1 MDTQVSKA
9 INIDVVTLDS
19 REVAKMLEKEHKL
32 ILRDI
37 EGSKDRKGIL
47 KILTENQMVPSDF
60 FIESSYRDCSG
71 KINKSYKITKMG
83 CEILGNK
90 QQGEKGI
97 LFTAKYVKRFNQ
109 MEQAL
114 KEMKPKL
121 PTTYKEALQQLL
133 IEVEEKEQLQLEN
146 QEMKPKA
153 EYFDALVDRNL
164 LTNVRDTAKELGV
177 KERVFTRW
185 LVQNKF
191 CYRDKRNKLK
201 PYAEKKKYFELKEF
215 ATQYGHADVQMLIN
229 PKGREAFRLLLIKDG
244 LIASDYEQVCMIG

>member
-1 MDTQVSKA
+1 MNEIVRLENFKGELLPITDSLKVSEVTEKRHS
-9 INIDVVTLDS
+9 DVMKDI
-19 REVAKMLEKEHKL
+19 REL
-32 ILRDI
+32 
-37 EGSKDRKGIL
+37 
-47 KILTENQMVPSDF
+47 
-60 FIESSYRDCSG
+60 
-71 KINKSYKITKMG
+71 INKLSSNDETRQIAQRNFTQCSYINSNNREMPMYVMTKEGFENLIFTYNGTKMVIVKAKFIRKFH
-83 CEILGNK
+83 EME
-90 QQGEKGI
+90 EK
-97 LFTAKYVKRFNQ
+97 
-109 MEQAL
+109 L
-114 KEMKPKL
+114 KNNINERL

>member
-1 MDTQVSKA
+1 MERVMEA
-9 INIDVVTLDS
+9 INN
-19 REVAKMLEKEHKL
+19 
-32 ILRDI
+32 
-37 EGSKDRKGIL
+37 
-47 KILTENQMVPSDF
+47 KIVS
-60 FIESSYRDCSG
+60 
-71 KINKSYKITKMG
+71 
-83 CEILGNK
+83 
-90 QQGEKGI
+90 
-97 LFTAKYVKRFNQ
+97 
-109 MEQAL
+109 
-114 KEMKPKL
+114 
-121 PTTYKEALQQLL
+121 
-133 IEVEEKEQLQLEN
+133 IEVEVNENQEPVVNARELHEFLEVKSKYADWFNRMIEYGFDEGVDFVAINELSQKKEGSRLVERVVTNHALKLDMAKEIAMLQRNERGKQARRYFLQIEKDWNSPEKVMARALILANKKIDTLQLEN

-244 LIASDYEQVCMIG
+244 LIASDYKQVCMIG

>member
-1 MDTQVSKA
+1 MNQILQATNK
-9 INIDVVTLDS
+9 TL
-19 REVAKMLEKEHKL
+19 
-32 ILRDI
+32 
-37 EGSKDRKGIL
+37 
-47 KILTENQMVPSDF
+47 VP
-60 FIESSYRDCSG
+60 
-71 KINKSYKITKMG
+71 
-83 CEILGNK
+83 
-90 QQGEKGI
+90 
-97 LFTAKYVKRFNQ
+97 
-109 MEQAL
+109 
-114 KEMKPKL
+114 
-121 PTTYKEALQQLL
+121 
-133 IEVEEKEQLQLEN
+133 IEVEINDNQEPIVSARELYEFLEVTERFNNWFNRQLQYGFEENQDYVGCKVFNTLARQELQDYAIKLDMAKEIAMIQRNEKGKQARRYFLQIEKDWNSPEKVMARALILANKKIDTLQLEN

>member
-1 MDTQVSKA
+1 MDRVVKA
-9 INIDVVTLDS
+9 IN
-19 REVAKMLEKEHKL
+19 
-32 ILRDI
+32 
-37 EGSKDRKGIL
+37 
-47 KILTENQMVPSDF
+47 NQMVP
-60 FIESSYRDCSG
+60 
-71 KINKSYKITKMG
+71 
-83 CEILGNK
+83 
-90 QQGEKGI
+90 
-97 LFTAKYVKRFNQ
+97 
-109 MEQAL
+109 
-114 KEMKPKL
+114 
-121 PTTYKEALQQLL
+121 
-133 IEVEEKEQLQLEN
+133 IEVEVNENQEPIVNARELHQFLGIRTPYTQWFERMCEYGFEKDDDFIEFNELSQKSEGSRLVERTIINHAIKLDMAKEIAMIQRNEKGKQARRYFLQIEKDWNSPEKVMARALILANKKIDTLQLEN

>member
-1 MDTQVSKA
+1 MDKVVKA
-9 INIDVVTLDS
+9 INNQI
-19 REVAKMLEKEHKL
+19 VA
-32 ILRDI
+32 
-37 EGSKDRKGIL
+37 
-47 KILTENQMVPSDF
+47 
-60 FIESSYRDCSG
+60 
-71 KINKSYKITKMG
+71 
-83 CEILGNK
+83 
-90 QQGEKGI
+90 
-97 LFTAKYVKRFNQ
+97 
-109 MEQAL
+109 
-114 KEMKPKL
+114 
-121 PTTYKEALQQLL
+121 
-133 IEVEEKEQLQLEN
+133 IEVEVNEN
-146 QEMKPKA
+146 QEPVVNARELHEFLDVSTRYDIWFNRMCEYGFEENIDFCTFLNESTGGRPKQNHIIKLDMAKEIAMIQRNEKGKQARRYFLQIEKDWNSPEKVMARALILANKKIDTLKIENEEMKPKA

-244 LIASDYEQVCMIG
+244 LVDGDYIQVSMIG

>member
-1 MDTQVSKA
+1 MNQILQATNK
-9 INIDVVTLDS
+9 TL
-19 REVAKMLEKEHKL
+19 
-32 ILRDI
+32 
-37 EGSKDRKGIL
+37 
-47 KILTENQMVPSDF
+47 VP
-60 FIESSYRDCSG
+60 
-71 KINKSYKITKMG
+71 
-83 CEILGNK
+83 
-90 QQGEKGI
+90 
-97 LFTAKYVKRFNQ
+97 
-109 MEQAL
+109 
-114 KEMKPKL
+114 
-121 PTTYKEALQQLL
+121 
-133 IEVEEKEQLQLEN
+133 IEVEINDNQEPIVSARELYEFLEVTERFNNWFNRQLQYGFEEKQDYVGCKVFNTLARQELQDYAIKLDMAKEIAMIQRNEKGKQARRYFLQIEKDWNSPEKVMARALILANKKIDTLQLEN